1 VKKLY
6 YQYIWIA
13 FITAFFI
20 PGIVA
25 AAPVVYM
32 GSNRVIGID
41 GVKRKISVTMTL
53 DDDFNHYAGAK
64 PPGYNYH
71 DVFGHFDIYTYLVEV
86 EGLGVFAGSNGRLNI
101 WVDQTP
107 TNQTFYTE
115 ELEILENH
123 GQMSFYDGMGN
134 PYDWAPWMGG
144 SPDYELPSELVIRV
158 LNVTPGYSF
167 TNSNSIHL
175 KPQKCCQKC
184 KQKFTGINDIT
195 RY

>member
-1 VKKLY
+1 MKRIY
-6 YQYIWIA
+6 YQSIWIA

-20 PGIVA
+20 PAIVV
-25 AAPVVYM
+25 AAPVVYV
-32 GSNRVIGID
+32 GSNSVIGID

-64 PPGYNYH
+64 PPGYSYH
-71 DVFGHFDIYTYLVEV
+71 DVYGHFDIYTYLVEV
-86 EGLGVFAGSNGRLNI
+86 EGLGNFAGSNGRLDI
-101 WVDQTP
+101 WLNQTP
-107 TNQTFYTE
+107 TNQVFYTE

-123 GQMSFYDGMGN
+123 GQMKFYDGMGN

-158 LNVTPGYSF
+158 LNITPGYSF

-175 KPQKCCQKC
+175 KPINCHHKR
-184 KQKFTGINDIT
+184 KFTGISDFT
-195 RY
+195 R